1 MKKIKKFKRCLEAVD
16 WIASNVENEGQF
28 EVLREQLNNNFIYFG
43 EHFLEL
49 IKAEDLLEV
58 VTLNRKDQI

>member
-1 MKKIKKFKRCLEAVD
+1 MKKIKKFKSRLEAVD
-16 WIASNVENEGQF
+16 WITSNVENEGQF
-28 EVLREQLNNNFIYFG
+28 EVLREQLNYNFIYFG